1 MTKEP
6 KDFMEKKSA
15 KKPGTRRKPEKA
27 SDLAGRKTTVGH
39 KTTTGRKA
47 AAKAKS
53 SAPKKQSQSVM
64 LSDTAHYVLMAVAAL
79 LFVVCSYWFFIRPYS
94 YRWKP
99 CYGMKAYGVCL
110 PYGYAVHGIDVSHH
124 QDRIDW
130 KALKGVQ
137 HAQFPVRFVFI
148 KATEGGDFKDRAFD
162 YNFAEADS
170 AQFIRG
176 AYHFYN
182 PDTDPLKQADFFID
196 NVKLKTGD
204 LPPVL
209 DIEKRP
215 KDATKL
221 KKDLLVWL
229 DRVER
234 HYKVRPVLYT
244 SYKFK
249 NKYLSDSVFNTYPYW
264 IAHYYVDSVTYDGE
278 WKFWQHT
285 DAGTMPGIGEQVDL
299 NVFNGSMS
307 DLLELTIKDCKHSN
321 KCPF

>member
-1 MTKEP
+1 MIKEP
-6 KDFMEKKSA
+6 KVSVEKKVA
-15 KKPGTRRKPEKA
+15 KRPATRRKPLQTA
-27 SDLAGRKTTVGH
+27 NSGSRKPV
-39 KTTTGRKA
+39 R
-47 AAKAKS
+47 AKS
-53 SAPKKQSQSVM
+53 STSKKQSQSVK
-64 LSDTAHYVLMAVAAL
+64 LSDTAHYVLMAVGAL
-79 LFVVCSYWFFIRPYS
+79 IFVVGFYYFFIRPYS

-124 QDRIDW
+124 QDEIDW
-130 KALKGVQ
+130 KVLKSVQ
-137 HAQFPVRFVFI
+137 YAQFPVRFVFI
-148 KATEGGDFKDRAFD
+148 KATEGGDFKDKAFD

-170 AQFIRG
+170 THFIRG

-182 PDTDPLKQADFFID
+182 PNTDPIKQADFFID
-196 NVKLKTGD
+196 NVKLKAGD

-215 KDATKL
+215 KDAVKL
-221 KKDLLVWL
+221 KRDLLVWL
-229 DRVER
+229 NRVER
-234 HYKVRPVLYT
+234 HYKVKPILYT

-264 IAHYYVDSVTYDGE
+264 IAHYYVDSVRYEGE

-285 DAGTMPGIGEQVDL
+285 DVGTMPGINEQVDL

-307 DLLELTIKDCKHSN
+307 DLLELTIKN
-321 KCPF
+321 